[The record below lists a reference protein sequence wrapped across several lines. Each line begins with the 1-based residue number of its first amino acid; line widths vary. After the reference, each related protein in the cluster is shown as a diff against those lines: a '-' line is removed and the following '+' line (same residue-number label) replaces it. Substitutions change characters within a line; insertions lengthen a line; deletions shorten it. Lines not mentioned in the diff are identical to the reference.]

1 MQKYSNTSR
10 SQNSSSLGERK
21 GDANFISLTSFTGI
35 SLLCFYTFIFVA
47 SNVGNVAVLYI
58 CHRRDRSTAFRHTNT
73 GFFNRFIVNLAIA
86 DLLFTQLTVFDVS
99 YAVLNDWVL
108 GLALCKL
115 QGFFVELCY
124 SASILTLIAIT
135 RERLQSLSELEIRS
149 RIQRIK
155 TRKLW
160 SILVWIMAI
169 LLCTPLLYAY
179 KLEISPEERGKTKCT
194 NMAWSHTGRQIY
206 YSLTTVILFIYPL
219 AIMMWTQ
226 FKIKRAFRSQIS
238 PSQQIAVLTRARQKK
253 ATRILGAVTMGFFA
267 LWAPFIITRT
277 LRYFQWY
284 EGEII
289 WKLSQLLTIASSAA
303 NPFIYSFYSLHFRV
317 YVKRIITCRC
327 GILSESTGRSECSI
341 NNTLY

>member
-1 MQKYSNTSR
+1 M
-10 SQNSSSLGERK
+10 
-21 GDANFISLTSFTGI
+21 
-35 SLLCFYTFIFVA
+35 
-47 SNVGNVAVLYI
+47 
-58 CHRRDRSTAFRHTNT
+58 
-73 GFFNRFIVNLAIA
+73 
-86 DLLFTQLTVFDVS
+86 
-99 YAVLNDWVL
+99 
-108 GLALCKL
+108 CKL

-124 SASILTLIAIT
+124 SASILTLIAIS

-206 YSLTTVILFIYPL
+206 YSVTTVILFIYPL
-219 AIMMWTQ
+219 AIMTWTQ

-253 ATRILGAVTMGFFA
+253 ATRILGAVTVGFFA
-267 LWAPFIITRT
+267 LWAPFIITRNPSLLPVVRRRDYMET
-277 LRYFQWY
+277 QPTFNDSFFC
-284 EGEII
+284 
-289 WKLSQLLTIASSAA
+289 SQ
-303 NPFIYSFYSLHFRV
+303 PFYL
-317 YVKRIITCRC
+317 
-327 GILSESTGRSECSI
+327 
-341 NNTLY
+341 